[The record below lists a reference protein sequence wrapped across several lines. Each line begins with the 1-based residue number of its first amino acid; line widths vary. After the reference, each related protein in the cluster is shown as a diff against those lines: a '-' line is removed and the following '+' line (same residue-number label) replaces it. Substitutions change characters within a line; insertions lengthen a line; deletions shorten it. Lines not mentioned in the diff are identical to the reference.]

1 MFKVFKTGLHE
12 KHVSMA
18 RKKKNKKNTEI
29 IKQLE
34 CKREEGNHSLP
45 EWSLL
50 CQEMEK
56 LGFF

>member
-18 RKKKNKKNTEI
+18 RKKKKNTEI